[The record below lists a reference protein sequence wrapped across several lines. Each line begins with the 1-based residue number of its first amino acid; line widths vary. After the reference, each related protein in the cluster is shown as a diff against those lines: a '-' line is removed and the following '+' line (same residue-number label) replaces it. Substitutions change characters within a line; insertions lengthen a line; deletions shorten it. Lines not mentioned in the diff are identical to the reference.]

1 MKHYLVTI
9 ETSYSTEDYLIPVLD
24 GESIGDATEKALSDI
39 AFCEDYK
46 IIGCRKVGL
55 NYLKAVSLAQKAY
68 LNLTNDSVP
77 ETFTSGRYSTYEN
90 IIAEIAEI
98 KEGRK
103 QNNDK
108 CRISENVN

>member
-24 GESIGDATEKALSDI
+24 GESIDNATEKALSDI
-39 AFCEDYK
+39 TFCEDYK

-98 KEGRK
+98 KEGRE
-103 QNNDK
+103 QNN
-108 CRISENVN
+108 E